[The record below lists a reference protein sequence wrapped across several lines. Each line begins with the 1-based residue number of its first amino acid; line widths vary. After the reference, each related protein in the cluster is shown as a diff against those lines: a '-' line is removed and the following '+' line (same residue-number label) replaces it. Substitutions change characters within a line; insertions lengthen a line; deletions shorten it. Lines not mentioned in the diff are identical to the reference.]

1 MMRNPDLAYC
11 LDSPYLWFDEA
22 ASNQVPKDLEAAD
35 KFLNEMK
42 GKKDALEQVNT
53 AYQAMY
59 CATQALLHSIG
70 YKSTGFR
77 CVVTVL
83 DVYFTNKGILEAKH
97 VENLLKA
104 QKIEGTPAENFDAA
118 QAYVAAVKAIVKK

>member
-1 MMRNPDLAYC
+1 RNGRHDSGYARSCKAEGGKTAMMRNRDLAYC

-97 VENLLKA
+97 VEN
-104 QKIEGTPAENFDAA
+104 
-118 QAYVAAVKAIVKK
+118 